1 MYRTVFSLLKQ
12 MRHHL
17 ALALA
22 LLPGAALGCFCPPE
36 EAGQFLHLAAAT
48 AKHPASITLPANA
61 RGILFL
67 FDAYPDALAI
77 GNDGHDIVSVPIPL
91 SAKQF
96 HIREQGSGRNLPAR
110 LVRLRVEKQM
120 GKQREGYFLGNAQM
134 QQCSKPA
141 NAGLTMCRT
150 LQALGHDLPG
160 REQEG
165 PDDKVKR
172 FALEHGLRDISEE
185 VDAAYGL
192 YRVEARDGFKPGKI
206 YQIEY
211 RKGKRRLKAEL
222 RMDSRSLA
230 IDGNAMFTVRTDGAA
245 AREKLLVA
253 RGGSCDIL
261 ATLATQPL
269 RLALPAAY
277 EPYRPQLLY
286 FMQHQLL
293 QEDRRQFGPV
303 GRFAS
308 FQYLPTL
315 CTTIP
320 YGGSF
325 HGNGRELAI
334 GDCQSPAPRQ
344 VKAYAGMLEVE
355 DSLHETAAFSIT
367 FPAEKPG
374 QCPKMMD
381 EVYPIYFVPAKTG

>member
-12 MRHHL
+12 MRCHL
-17 ALALA
+17 ALVSM
-22 LLPGAALGCFCPPE
+22 LLPGAALGCFCPPQ

-48 AKHPASITLPANA
+48 AKHPASVTLPANA

-67 FDAYPDALAI
+67 FDDYPDALAF
-77 GNDGHDIVSVPIPL
+77 GDDGYSIVSVPIPL

-96 HIREQGSGRNLPAR
+96 HIREHGSGRSLPAR

-141 NAGLTMCRT
+141 NAGLTVCRT
-150 LQALGHDLPG
+150 LEALGHDLPG
-160 REQEG
+160 REQEA
-165 PDDKVKR
+165 PDNKVKR

-211 RKGKRRLKAEL
+211 RDGKRRLKAEL
-222 RMDSRSLA
+222 RMDRRSLA
-230 IDGNAMFTVRTDGAA
+230 IDGKAMFTVGTDGAA
-245 AREKLLVA
+245 TRENLLVA
-253 RGGSCDIL
+253 RGGSCDIR

-269 RLALPAAY
+269 RLVLPPAY

-293 QEDRRQFGPV
+293 QADRRIFTPV

-308 FQYLPTL
+308 FQYLPAL
-315 CTTIP
+315 CVTIP
-320 YGGSF
+320 YGSSF

-344 VKAYAGMLEVE
+344 IKAYAGMLEVE
-355 DSLHETAAFSIT
+355 DSLHETAALGIT

-381 EVYPIYFVPAKTG
+381 EVYPIYFVPAKAA